1 MLLEDLIPGLN
12 IEDTRNEFK
21 GTIEEGKSE
30 DSGKVKEIGWLKT
43 IAAFANTD
51 GGTLYIGVE
60 NKSHTIVLLI
70 MILLIK
76 LSL

>member
-43 IAAFANTD
+43 IAAFANT
-51 GGTLYIGVE
+51 GE
-60 NKSHTIVLLI
+60 IVNCCGL
-70 MILLIK
+70 K
-76 LSL
+76 FESA